1 MAYKLYM
8 AGTLMPITP
17 SKVTVKINNQ
27 NKTMTL
33 IYGVEI
39 NIMKAAGLTAVTFE
53 LVLPQVSYPFSNV
66 WAQSAAY

>member
-33 IYGVEI
+33 IKQDPVPIHPEP
-39 NIMKAAGLTAVTFE
+39 AEARWRDVPLHQFDRW
-53 LVLPQVSYPFSNV
+53 S
-66 WAQSAAY
+66 